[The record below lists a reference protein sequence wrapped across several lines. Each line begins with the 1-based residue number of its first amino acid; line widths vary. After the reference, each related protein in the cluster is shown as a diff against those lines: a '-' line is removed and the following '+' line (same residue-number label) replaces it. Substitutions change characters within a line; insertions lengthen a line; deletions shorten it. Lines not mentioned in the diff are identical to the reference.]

1 MATTLAGLAISIMG
15 IVILGTICYPFNK
28 YRTFV
33 FSMMVLFGFVL
44 LVVCPLIN
52 FNLVGYDIFNVN
64 LNEIIV
70 LIISLLIG
78 TVIYFSGKIIS
89 NLIVKKHEKTNK

>member
-1 MATTLAGLAISIMG
+1 
-15 IVILGTICYPFNK
+15 
-28 YRTFV
+28 
-33 FSMMVLFGFVL
+33 MMVLFGFVL